1 MRRVTR
7 AFACTLMALLVGC
20 SPVASVAFPQAS
32 PATRRQSL
40 SGITMSK
47 AIALTAV
54 QAELRDFLEVWRTKG
69 YATASA
75 AYLVPSQRLLSSEAA
90 PVLTSGRV
98 AYWREDQWT
107 SADDFVVYVDF
118 DLTFSGNSGA
128 WGTGTNS
135 RFVTATSR
143 AGTIPF
149 VLELATSR

>member
-1 MRRVTR
+1 
-7 AFACTLMALLVGC
+7 
-20 SPVASVAFPQAS
+20 
-32 PATRRQSL
+32 
-40 SGITMSK
+40 MSK

-75 AYLVPSQRLLSSEAA
+75 AYLVPSEQLPSSEAA

-98 AYWREDQWT
+98 ASWREDQWT
-107 SADDFVVYVDF
+107 SAADFVVYVDF
-118 DLTFSGNSGA
+118 DLTFSGNSEA

-143 AGTIPF
+143 AGAIPF